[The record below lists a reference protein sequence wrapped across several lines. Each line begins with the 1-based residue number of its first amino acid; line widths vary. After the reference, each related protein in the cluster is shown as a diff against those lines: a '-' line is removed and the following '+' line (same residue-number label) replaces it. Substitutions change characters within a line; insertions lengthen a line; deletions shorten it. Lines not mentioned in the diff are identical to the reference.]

1 MRPQAPQVAGV
12 QGRVEID
19 PKLAAKIAPGD
30 ALFIYARDPEGSRM
44 PLAVM
49 RGTAAEL
56 PKAFALTDAMAMTP
70 ANTISHAKT
79 VVVEAR
85 ISKSGNAMPQSGD
98 LRGASAPVEARHGQV
113 RVVIDQI
120 VN

>member
-1 MRPQAPQVAGV
+1 
-12 QGRVEID
+12 
-19 PKLAAKIAPGD
+19 
-30 ALFIYARDPEGSRM
+30 M

-85 ISKSGNAMPQSGD
+85 ISKSGNAIPQSGD
-98 LRGASAPVEARHGQV
+98 LRGASAPVKPGTNKI